1 MSAEPENNSPT
12 AEKTSNPPKKQIRKK
27 KKKKLQSQPKQ
38 KRGRGASTPFPGATF
53 ESVLPLA
60 KVIFDHAGASRE
72 MRRLTVFDKLGK
84 GPESGPSR
92 MLVVNSSRYGLTVG
106 AIKAEHLK
114 LTDAA
119 VQVLDPGVPPAE
131 STTAKFALAI
141 KGIPPFFA
149 LYEKFNNG
157 KLPAPEVMKDALAA
171 FDLDPEDKQACVD
184 IFVENAKYVNLLR
197 VMSGAERLLSIE
209 HVLEELGANRSQL
222 GGQNGQPAS
231 AGVVAPDS
239 SGGPDQD
246 SVDFESICFFAAPI
260 GEDGTVERK
269 HSDMVLSK
277 LVELAVEPL
286 NLKVVRADMI
296 STPGMISR
304 QIVEYL
310 LHSKLVV
317 VDLSF
322 HNPNAFY
329 ELALRHVIGRPIVHL
344 IRKCDQIPFD
354 VGNFRTVRIDDSD
367 MYDLIAKL
375 DTYRAEIANQVRQ
388 ALQEAHSTDNPI
400 LAYCPGLRVT
410 LPAHR

>member
-1 MSAEPENNSPT
+1 MEQET
-12 AEKTSNPPKKQIRKK
+12 EKPSQPDEKITKVSKKKRRRRKK
-27 KKKKLQSQPKQ
+27 PQRLLGQAG
-38 KRGRGASTPFPGATF
+38 KRGRPVSKPFPGATF

-60 KVIFDHAGASRE
+60 KAIFDHAGASRE

-114 LTDAA
+114 LTEAA
-119 VQVLDPGVPPAE
+119 VRVLDPAVSPAE
-131 STTAKFALAI
+131 STGAKFALAI
-141 KGIPPFFA
+141 KEIPPFFA

-157 KLPAPEVMKDALAA
+157 KLPAPEVMKDALTA
-171 FDLDPEDKQACVD
+171 FDLDPADKQACVD

-209 HVLEELGANRSQL
+209 HVIEESGAHRGQL
-222 GGQNGQPAS
+222 GGVNGHYAS
-231 AGVVAPDS
+231 ADVAAPES
-239 SGGPDQD
+239 SSGPDQD

-400 LAYCPGLRVT
+400 LAYCPGLKVT
-410 LPAHR
+410 LPAHK